1 MSAFVEFFG
10 GLTLSSVVTFIVA
23 ISFIIGCV
31 IKLYK
36 FIVKNHDLQQE
47 KNQVLK
53 DIQVKLAEITTNQ
66 EKLETTMKTFT
77 SKQQDL
83 EEGLALI
90 SEQQELLAEQQKK
103 FENTYKEKNVNKLR
117 ELLIQN
123 YNYYYNENTNPL
135 RMWTSLEKESFNK
148 LLKDYEAADGNG
160 YIHSHVVPD
169 LSTLI
174 EIKMDDAEGLNKL
187 YKSRSK

>member
-1 MSAFVEFFG
+1 MSAFIEFFG
-10 GLTLSSVVTFIVA
+10 ELTLSSVVTFIVA
-23 ISFIIGCV
+23 ISFVIGCF

-83 EEGLALI
+83 EEGLVLI

-103 FENTYKEKNVNKLR
+103 FENTYKERNVNRLR

-148 LLKDYEAADGNG
+148 LLKDYEAVDGNG

-174 EIKMDDAEGLNKL
+174 EIKMDDIEGLNKL

>member
-1 MSAFVEFFG
+1 MSAFIEFFG
-10 GLTLSSVVTFIVA
+10 ELTLSSVVTFIVA
-23 ISFIIGCV
+23 ISFVIGCF

-83 EEGLALI
+83 EEGLVLI
-90 SEQQELLAEQQKK
+90 SDQQELLAEQQKK
-103 FENTYKEKNVNKLR
+103 FENTYKERNVNRLR

-174 EIKMDDAEGLNKL
+174 EIKMDDIEGLNKL
-187 YKSRSK
+187 YKSRSR